1 MSNDNDNE
9 KILSLLDDDIDIN
22 DKFKAYIQI
31 KDKYW
36 INRLIIE
43 DDIVEYLDFIDTN
56 LYFPLPT
63 LIAFKYEDLLYV
75 KNVTKG
81 CLRIVPRILRYCRF
95 LDKSST
101 ISLVDIKYIV
111 RNSGIVDYNDNIVGK
126 EKLIFEI
133 LLYDKFRLGEEI
145 EKDSFKLIKL

>member
-1 MSNDNDNE
+1 MSNNNDNE

-56 LYFPLPT
+56 LYFPLST

-75 KNVTKG
+75 MNVTRG
-81 CLRIVPRILRYCRF
+81 CLRIVPKILKYCKF

-111 RNSGIVDYNDNIVGK
+111 RNSGIVEYDDNIVGK

-145 EKDSFKLIKL
+145 EKDRFKLIKL